1 MFSPDYFHTAS
12 APKLQD
18 YHDYAQAHIRDRR
31 ISLSPLAK
39 KWLRNYREPYKGFTS
54 DGNIV
59 PGLWRSNHNANGPTQ
74 AMVDAAQYLL
84 SVASANE
91 KARFRHLVTAREW
104 RAWSNPEVIVME
116 CGLRVDA
123 MSADTMNAVYELL
136 RVSLSPKGFER
147 VWTAM
152 MMAQAENQEDLH
164 RISGYQFCLFGEP
177 GPFSP
182 WGFNLFGDNVCV
194 NVFTLGGEVVI
205 GPFFVSA
212 GPSFTEQGLVDGVQV
227 FEREEAAGLAL
238 MASLNPQQ
246 QREASLSG
254 EIEDFS
260 MDQDLFDPMDYRSL
274 GGAHQDNRIVPYEGI
289 CAADLNYDQQR
300 ALLNIVRS
308 FNQVLPQDSL
318 DLFMQRVESH
328 LDETY
333 FSWLGPVHT
342 DAPFYFRI
350 HSPVVMDEL
359 DHQDGIMV
367 PGTSNKQYRIHA
379 TQRLPNRG
387 DYGAALLD
395 EYLLAEK
402 AFERID
408 IYEQRS
414 RVGGIW
420 DYSPEDKTPDDLP
433 VPSVTP
439 HAGLAKPKWLQSG
452 TRKALGSRIEEES
465 LFLSPLYDRLETNI
479 PRTLMGFSDF
489 DWPQDSQLF
498 PKHETV
504 TQYLEDYAAD
514 IKHLIHFNTQVLDI
528 NLAGTKQDG
537 QDIWSVKTQK
547 VQHNTHEPAVET
559 KYDAVVVAN
568 GHFAVPFIPQIKGMK
583 EWAERYPNAISHSMY
598 YKKPED
604 YTNLKTIVVGSGA
617 SGIDIAMQLM
627 QACKLPLIQSQKS
640 KGFLLSD
647 PTPKKQERE
656 EIVDFIIQ
664 DRAVRFADGT
674 VEKDID
680 CILFCTGYFYSYPF
694 LNNLDPPLVTS
705 GTHVQNLYQHLVYR
719 PHPTLCLPTLQQRV
733 IPFPM
738 AESQSAVIARLWNN
752 RISLPSV
759 ADMKTWEQDLL
770 SQTNGGGRDF
780 HLLLFP
786 KDADYINA
794 MYDWS
799 MSASDAET
807 KGKRPPRWGEK
818 QYWMREKFPEIKKAF
833 QDRGEGRRQV
843 RTLEEL
849 GFDFEE
855 MKKEAR
861 IEQKSLL

>member
-1 MFSPDYFHTAS
+1 
-12 APKLQD
+12 
-18 YHDYAQAHIRDRR
+18 
-31 ISLSPLAK
+31 
-39 KWLRNYREPYKGFTS
+39 
-54 DGNIV
+54 
-59 PGLWRSNHNANGPTQ
+59 
-74 AMVDAAQYLL
+74 
-84 SVASANE
+84 
-91 KARFRHLVTAREW
+91 
-104 RAWSNPEVIVME
+104 
-116 CGLRVDA
+116 
-123 MSADTMNAVYELL
+123 
-136 RVSLSPKGFER
+136 
-147 VWTAM
+147 
-152 MMAQAENQEDLH
+152 
-164 RISGYQFCLFGEP
+164 
-177 GPFSP
+177 
-182 WGFNLFGDNVCV
+182 
-194 NVFTLGGEVVI
+194 
-205 GPFFVSA
+205 
-212 GPSFTEQGLVDGVQV
+212 
-227 FEREEAAGLAL
+227 
-238 MASLNPQQ
+238 
-246 QREASLSG
+246 
-254 EIEDFS
+254 
-260 MDQDLFDPMDYRSL
+260 
-274 GGAHQDNRIVPYEGI
+274 GI
-289 CAADLNYDQQR
+289 CAADLNLNQQQ

-308 FNQVLPQDSL
+308 FNQVLPQESL
-318 DLFMQRVESH
+318 DLFMQRVESY
-328 LDETY
+328 LGETY
-333 FSWLGPVHT
+333 FSWLGPVHE

-350 HSPVVMDEL
+350 HSPVVMVEL

-367 PGTSNKQYRIHA
+367 PGTSSKQYRIHA

-395 EYLLAEK
+395 EWVMKMAGFDRIGTNFGRVYVAAKDIRCNGRKVFCQEGGDCRGRYLLAEK
-402 AFERID
+402 TFERID

-439 HAGLAKPKWLQSG
+439 HAGLARPKWLHSG

-547 VQHNTHEPAVET
+547 VQHKNQEDPVERT
-559 KYDAVVVAN
+559 YDAVVVAN

-583 EWAERYPNAISHSMY
+583 EWAEQYPNAISHSMY

-604 YTNLKTIVVGSGA
+604 YTDLKTIVVGSGA

-627 QACKLPLIQSQKS
+627 QACKLPLIQSERS

-647 PTPKKQERE
+647 PTPKKKEKE
-656 EIVDFIIQ
+656 EIVEFIIQ

-680 CILFCTGYFYSYPF
+680 SVLFCTGYFYSYPF
-694 LNNLDPPLVTS
+694 LNSLDPPLVTS

-719 PHPTLCLPTLQQRV
+719 PHPTLCFPVLQQRV

-738 AESQSAVIARLWNN
+738 AEAQSAVIARLWNN

-759 ADMKTWEQDLL
+759 EDMKAWEDNLRDET
-770 SQTNGGGRDF
+770 SDGKRDF
-780 HLLLFP
+780 
-786 KDADYINA
+786 
-794 MYDWS
+794 
-799 MSASDAET
+799 
-807 KGKRPPRWGEK
+807 
-818 QYWMREKFPEIKKAF
+818 
-833 QDRGEGRRQV
+833 
-843 RTLEEL
+843 
-849 GFDFEE
+849 
-855 MKKEAR
+855 
-861 IEQKSLL
+861 